1 MHLIN
6 LEDKKIFISGGTSGI
21 GYQMVQD
28 FSNLGSKVFTIGTN
42 DQNLNEI
49 KNKFKNVK
57 AKRFNLLDNENIPKL
72 IEEVNETLGGL
83 DVVINNAGITKDNLA
98 IRMHEDEWKKVIEIN
113 LTSVFLVCKNSIKY
127 MIKQSK
133 GNIINITSIV
143 AHTGNFG
150 QSNYAAAKSGVIGMT
165 KSFAKEY
172 AKKNIRLNCISPGF
186 IETRM
191 TDKINEDFKKKLI
204 ENIPMNRLGCTN
216 DISNCAIFLASDLSS
231 YITGE
236 TIHVNG
242 GMYMT

>member
-1 MHLIN
+1 MQLIN
-6 LEDKKIFISGGTSGI
+6 LENKKIFISGGTSGI
-21 GYQMVQD
+21 GSQMVQD
-28 FSNLGSKVFTIGTN
+28 FLNLGSIVFTIGTN
-42 DQNLNEI
+42 DKKLDEI

-57 AKRFNLLDNENIPKL
+57 TKKFDLSDSKNIPKL
-72 IEEVNETLGGL
+72 IEEANEILGGL

-98 IRMHEDEWKKVIEIN
+98 IRMDEDEWKKVIEIN
-113 LTSVFLVCKNSIKY
+113 LNAVFLICKNSIKF
-127 MIKQSK
+127 MMRQNR

-172 AKKNIRLNCISPGF
+172 AKKNIRFNCISPGL

-191 TDKINEDFKKKLI
+191 TDEINDGFKKKLV
-204 ENIPMNRLGCTN
+204 ENIPMNRLGSIK
-216 DISNCAIFLASDLSS
+216 DISNCAIFLASDLSN

-242 GMYMT
+242 GMYMA